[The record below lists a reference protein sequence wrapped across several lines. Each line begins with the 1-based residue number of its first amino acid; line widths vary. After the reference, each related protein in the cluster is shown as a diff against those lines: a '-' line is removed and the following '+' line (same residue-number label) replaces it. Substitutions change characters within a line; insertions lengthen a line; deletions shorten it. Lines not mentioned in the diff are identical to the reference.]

1 MNDGPDDRPASQA
14 QSGIHAAIRRGA
26 PTFQYGEYRAWEQ
39 ACHREQ
45 HRTLTAPD
53 AYAARGGWLS
63 GRDAQTIT
71 YHAEYGEVSRVRVSA
86 DMLK

>member
-1 MNDGPDDRPASQA
+1 MDLPLDQ
-14 QSGIHAAIRRGA
+14 QIRRKAESMQQFAGEA

-39 ACHREQ
+39 AC
-45 HRTLTAPD
+45 
-53 AYAARGGWLS
+53 

>member
-1 MNDGPDDRPASQA
+1 MMDLTIDQQA
-14 QSGIHAAIRRGA
+14 RRKAESMRQFAGGA

-39 ACHREQ
+39 ACNREQ